1 MIDNQFIIF
10 SGAYC
15 SPEMCAEFGKIPPSF
30 LPVSNGRLFEM
41 QIQFA
46 KKYSSNIILTVPS
59 SYSINSYDLEIL
71 DKNNVRVVFVPD
83 SLILLQ
89 AVYFT
94 LELLNNNLSTYIL
107 FGDTY
112 IEYEQIID
120 FDSIAYDESYEYY
133 NWSEVIVNNDKSVKL
148 NRKLEGSSSARN
160 VACGLYALKDLSL
173 FRKLMPTVKTFDQ
186 LVEVYSTYNNLSL
199 FKPMSWLD
207 FGHLNTYYKS
217 KKDLLVTRSFNNI
230 ECDGYVLTKS
240 SSNVNK
246 LKAEANWYLNLP
258 PTLKCFSPQL
268 VSEENSLKGNKYN
281 YSIEYL
287 YLSNLAELYLFA
299 ELPSFFWE
307 QVFESCSK
315 FLQLAKD
322 YYDNNLSLERLSP
335 HEWYDQVI
343 FEKTNQRLLQFA
355 AESQF
360 DINRA
365 VRVNTENFPSL
376 QSLTDRLL
384 SLVRKSDDGDMSFV
398 HGDFF
403 FGNILFD
410 NTAKRIK
417 LIDPRGMLNSEKN
430 SVYGD
435 IRYELAKLTHSVIGR
450 YDEIIADRGNF
461 IINNN
466 YDFMLTFSDGVLHQ
480 GIVDS
485 FIDRNFLGYKV
496 NSQENYAMTCLLFI
510 SLLPLH
516 NEDRER
522 QMKFVANIYRIY
534 STYIKD

>member
-1 MIDNQFIIF
+1 MTDSQFIIF

-15 SPEMCAEFGKIPPSF
+15 TSEMCAEFGKIPPSF

-71 DKNNVRVVFVPD
+71 DKNNIRVVFVPD

-112 IEYEQIID
+112 IEYEKIIN
-120 FDSIAYDESYEYY
+120 FDSVAYDESYEYY
-133 NWSEVIVNNDKSVKL
+133 NWSEVIVNDDKSIKL

-173 FRKLMPTVKTFDQ
+173 FRKLMPSVETFDQ
-186 LVEVYSTYNNLSL
+186 LIEAYSTYNNLSL
-199 FKPMSWLD
+199 FKPITWLD

-240 SSNVNK
+240 SSDTKK

-258 PTLKCFSPQL
+258 TILKCFCPQL
-268 VSEENSLKGNKYN
+268 VTEQESLDS
-281 YSIEYL
+281 YSYSVEYL

-307 QVFESCSK
+307 QVFESCST
-315 FLQLAKD
+315 FLQLAKHS
-322 YYDNNLSLERLSP
+322 YDHSLSTKQILP
-335 HEWYDQVI
+335 DEWYNQVVY
-343 FEKTNQRLLQFA
+343 EKTKQRLMRFST
-355 AESQF
+355 ESQF
-360 DINRA
+360 DISKEI
-365 VRVNTENFPSL
+365 RVNGELFPSL
-376 QSLTDRLL
+376 QYLTYHLL
-384 SLVRKSDDGDMSFV
+384 SLIRKSNDTDMSFI

-417 LIDPRGMLNSEKN
+417 LIDPRGMINSEEKT
-430 SVYGD
+430 VYGD
-435 IRYELAKLTHSVIGR
+435 IRYEVAKLTHSVIGR
-450 YDEIIADRGNF
+450 YDEIISGRGNL
-461 IINNN
+461 ISNDN
-466 YDFMLTFSDGVLHQ
+466 YDFILTFSDSVLHKN
-480 GIVDS
+480 IIDS
-485 FIDRNFLGYKV
+485 FVSKSFLGYKV
-496 NSQENYAMTCLLFI
+496 DSKENYAITCLLFI
-510 SLLPLH
+510 SMLPLH
-516 NEDRER
+516 KEDRER
-522 QMKFVANIYRIY
+522 QMKFIANVYRIY
-534 STYIKD
+534 SKYIKD